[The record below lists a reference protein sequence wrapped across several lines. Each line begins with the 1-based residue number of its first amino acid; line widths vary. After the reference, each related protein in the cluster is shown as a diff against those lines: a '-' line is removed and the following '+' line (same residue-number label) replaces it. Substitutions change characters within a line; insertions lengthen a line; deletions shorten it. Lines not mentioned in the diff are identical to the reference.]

1 VIVAIS
7 VAAGACFG
15 ASIYAALVAVG
26 AKSACG
32 ECLRWRLVAAGR
44 MADIDERDARIA
56 ELVRLNE
63 ALILGA
69 VEGMDEFEW

>member
-1 VIVAIS
+1 MIVAIS

-15 ASIYAALVAVG
+15 ASVYAALVAVG

-32 ECLRWRLVAAGR
+32 ECLRWRLVAAER
-44 MADIDERDARIA
+44 MACIDERDARIA
-56 ELVRLNE
+56 ELERLNE

-69 VEGMDEFEW
+69 VERLGDFEW

>member
-1 VIVAIS
+1 MIVAIS

-26 AKSACG
+26 AKKVCDHCVHWAAVAG
-32 ECLRWRLVAAGR
+32 ERAHRV
-44 MADIDERDARIA
+44 A
-56 ELVRLNE
+56 ELERLNE

-69 VEGMDEFEW
+69 VERLGDVEW